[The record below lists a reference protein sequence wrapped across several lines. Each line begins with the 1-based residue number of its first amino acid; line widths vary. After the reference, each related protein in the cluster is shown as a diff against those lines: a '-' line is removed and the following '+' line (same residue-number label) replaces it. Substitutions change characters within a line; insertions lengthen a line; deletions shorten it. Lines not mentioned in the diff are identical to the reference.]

1 VFWTATSN
9 NNIIIIIIVIRMDNQ
24 SLCETKRM
32 DWTIVSSTE
41 KNPCACNEFFCQTI
55 DLSTK
60 RLIDDGDCGGDGCDG
75 DGSDDGD
82 DGYNDDG
89 DNNCDD

>member
-1 VFWTATSN
+1 
-9 NNIIIIIIVIRMDNQ
+9 
-24 SLCETKRM
+24 M

-60 RLIDDGDCGGDGCDG
+60 RLIDDGDCGDCGGDGCDG